1 VGQVGN
7 ARSQIGSELHSLK
20 LTNTNKSTLT
30 DFSYLALLLAYLA
43 VLFVFSS
50 FFYLATEDYEAATA
64 VEMIRG
70 NALIGRSTGWPYTPL
85 AAYMFYLYSLGFGD
99 SILGF
104 RLLTG
109 LLMLVATIPLYLTLR
124 IISEPS
130 MAFALTLLSYS
141 LSTFPHPRLE
151 YFVEGAIAAC
161 AIYFGA
167 KFLQTE
173 RRVYIYCCAIFAFLA
188 FASRGHPN
196 SSALLVL
203 LPISLASVPWVI
215 AGRDSWNAAIDRV
228 ANKGR
233 LWLTQIRSN
242 LYSFIVV
249 AILTIASFV
258 WISRFLREILYKRLF
273 VEYADLNDL
282 SSTWIKSNSSF
293 WSSLLLMI
301 LVTIYLVIRFRGK
314 LKASMALVLRRSLS
328 VFGSFIVVGG
338 LIVVVALWVGYTVN
352 DLLFFVFPTDI
363 IADHQAVG
371 RIGSRARGVLPVFLI
386 VMAATLYFYLNG
398 RLRADKAAVSLFLLL
413 LVPATFARFFPT
425 YNMLY
430 LGVFPLAVFLGCV
443 LPCLL
448 SDNQTFYSQFK
459 KTMIVF
465 FIIYSLASN
474 YLLFIRT
481 QLADLN
487 NDRLIK
493 LETGPLSGI
502 FVERDVFKLFEDV
515 RARLDLLRGANH
527 ETYAFLSSRYVKF
540 IPLVYGWRDSLA
552 GQNLM
557 IQLGKLWSYDDLIKI
572 KGVESDNVF
581 DWEGLIYRWREAAVV
596 RLEESQVRLIV
607 MSLYDETVL
616 EEDLEPSLDPLREY
630 LRQNFTITD
639 VIEPTMTLYR
649 RSSFPEGA
657 VILTRNAEDSATPVD
672 QTR

>member
-1 VGQVGN
+1 
-7 ARSQIGSELHSLK
+7 LK
-20 LTNTNKSTLT
+20 LTNTNKSALI

-50 FFYLATEDYEAATA
+50 FFYLATEDYEAVTA

-109 LLMLVATIPLYLTLR
+109 LLMLVATIPIYLTLR
-124 IISEPS
+124 TISEPS

-173 RRVYIYCCAIFAFLA
+173 RRVYVYCCAVFAFLA

-203 LPISLASVPWVI
+203 LPLSLAAVPWII
-215 AGRDSWNAAIDRV
+215 AGQQSLKAAIGRL
-228 ANKGR
+228 ASKGR
-233 LWLTQIRSN
+233 LWLQIRSN
-242 LYSFIVV
+242 VYASICMGV
-249 AILTIASFV
+249 LTIASFV
-258 WISRFLREILYKRLF
+258 WISQFLREVVYRRLF
-273 VEYADLNDL
+273 VEYTDVNDL
-282 SSTWIKSNSSF
+282 SSTNSSG
-293 WSSLLLMI
+293 WSWILVLLL
-301 LVTIYLVIRFRGK
+301 VSIYVAVSLRGK
-314 LKASMALVLRRSLS
+314 IKESVVLVLRRSMCAFLPF
-328 VFGSFIVVGG
+328 VVVGISI
-338 LIVVVALWVGYTVN
+338 LLLAIWVGYSFT
-352 DLLFFVFPTDI
+352 DLIFFIFPTDI

-386 VMAATLYFYLNG
+386 VTAATLYCYLSD
-398 RLRADKAAVSLFLLL
+398 RMRADKATISLFLLL

-430 LGVFPLAVFLGCV
+430 LGMFPVAVFLACV
-443 LPCLL
+443 LPCVLAQ
-448 SDNQTFYSQFK
+448 NQTLCRRL
-459 KTMIVF
+459 KTTLILF
-465 FIIYSLASN
+465 FTIYSLASN

-487 NDRLIK
+487 DDRLVR

-502 FVERDVFKLFEDV
+502 FVERDVFELFEEV
-515 RARLDLLRGANH
+515 RARLDLQGVAND
-527 ETYAFLSSRYVKF
+527 EAKSFLSSRYVKF
-540 IPLVYGWRDSLA
+540 IPLMYGWSDSLA

-557 IQLGKLWSYDDLIKI
+557 IQLGKMWSYDDVIKI
-572 KGVESDNVF
+572 KGVESENVF
-581 DWEGLIYRWREAAVV
+581 DWEGLIYRWREAAVDQ
-596 RLEESQVRLIV
+596 LKQSQTKVIV
-607 MSLYDETVL
+607 MSLFN
-616 EEDLEPSLDPLREY
+616 EEVIEEELEPSFDPLREY
-630 LRQNFTITD
+630 LRENFSITD
-639 VIEPTMTLYR
+639 IIEPTMTLYR
-649 RSSFPEGA
+649 RSNVPEGA
-657 VILTRNAEDSATPVD
+657 VILTRKTQQPDDPQDGA
-672 QTR
+672 Q

>member
-1 VGQVGN
+1 M
-7 ARSQIGSELHSLK
+7 K
-20 LTNTNKSTLT
+20 LTNTNKSALI

-50 FFYLATEDYEAATA
+50 FFYLATEDYEAVTA

-109 LLMLVATIPLYLTLR
+109 LLMLVATIPIYLTLR
-124 IISEPS
+124 TISEPS

-173 RRVYIYCCAIFAFLA
+173 RRVYVYCCAVFAFLA

-203 LPISLASVPWVI
+203 LPLSLAAVPWII
-215 AGRDSWNAAIDRV
+215 AGQQSLKAAIGRL
-228 ANKGR
+228 ASKGR
-233 LWLTQIRSN
+233 LWLQIRSN
-242 LYSFIVV
+242 VYASICMGV
-249 AILTIASFV
+249 LTIASFV
-258 WISRFLREILYKRLF
+258 WISQFLREVVYRRLF
-273 VEYADLNDL
+273 VEYTDVNDL
-282 SSTWIKSNSSF
+282 SSTNSSG
-293 WSSLLLMI
+293 WSWILVLLL
-301 LVTIYLVIRFRGK
+301 VSIYVAVSLRGK
-314 LKASMALVLRRSLS
+314 IKESVVLVLRRSMCAFLPF
-328 VFGSFIVVGG
+328 VVVGISI
-338 LIVVVALWVGYTVN
+338 LLLAIWVGYSFT
-352 DLLFFVFPTDI
+352 DLIFFIFPTDI

-386 VMAATLYFYLNG
+386 VTAATLYCYLSD
-398 RLRADKAAVSLFLLL
+398 RMRADKATISLFLLL

-430 LGVFPLAVFLGCV
+430 LGMFPVAVFLACV
-443 LPCLL
+443 LPCVLAQ
-448 SDNQTFYSQFK
+448 NQTLCRRL
-459 KTMIVF
+459 KTTLILF
-465 FIIYSLASN
+465 FTIYSLASN

-487 NDRLIK
+487 DDRLVR

-502 FVERDVFKLFEDV
+502 FVERDVFELFEEV
-515 RARLDLLRGANH
+515 RARLDLQGVAND
-527 ETYAFLSSRYVKF
+527 EAKSFLSSRYVKF
-540 IPLVYGWRDSLA
+540 IPLMYGWSDSLA

-557 IQLGKLWSYDDLIKI
+557 IQLGKMWSYDDVIKI
-572 KGVESDNVF
+572 KGVESENVF
-581 DWEGLIYRWREAAVV
+581 DWEGLIYRWREAAVDQ
-596 RLEESQVRLIV
+596 LKQSQTKVIV
-607 MSLYDETVL
+607 MSLFN
-616 EEDLEPSLDPLREY
+616 EEVIEEELEPSFDPLREY
-630 LRQNFTITD
+630 LRENFSITD
-639 VIEPTMTLYR
+639 IIEPTMTLYR
-649 RSSFPEGA
+649 RSNVPEGA
-657 VILTRNAEDSATPVD
+657 VILTRKTQQPDDPQDGA
-672 QTR
+672 Q

>member
-1 VGQVGN
+1 M
-7 ARSQIGSELHSLK
+7 
-20 LTNTNKSTLT
+20 
-30 DFSYLALLLAYLA
+30 DFCYVALLLAYLG

-50 FFYLATEDYEAATA
+50 FFYLATEDYEAVTA
-64 VEMIRG
+64 VELIRG
-70 NALIGRSTGWPYTPL
+70 NALIGKSTGWPYTPL
-85 AAYMFYLYSLGFGD
+85 AAYIFYLSSLGFGD
-99 SILGF
+99 SLLVF

-109 LLMLVATIPLYLTLR
+109 LLMLMATIPLYFTLR
-124 IISEPS
+124 TICEPS

-151 YFVEGAIAAC
+151 YFVEGAVVAC

-173 RRVYIYCCAIFAFLA
+173 RRVYVYCCAIFAFLA

-203 LPISLASVPWVI
+203 LPISLTLVPWII
-215 AGRDSWNAAIDRV
+215 AGQQSWKAAIARL
-228 ANKGR
+228 ASRGR
-233 LWLTQIRSN
+233 ASLTQMRSN
-242 LYSFIVV
+242 GYASICFGL
-249 AILTIASFV
+249 LTIASV
-258 WISRFLREILYKRLF
+258 IWISQFLREVVYRRLF
-273 VEYADLNDL
+273 VEYTDLNDL
-282 SSTWIKSNSSF
+282 SSTWTKSNSSG
-293 WSSLLLMI
+293 WSWILLLL
-301 LVTIYLVIRFRGK
+301 LVSIYVAIRSKGEIKQSLV
-314 LKASMALVLRRSLS
+314 LVLRRSALAFVPFVVIGIS
-328 VFGSFIVVGG
+328 LLLIAIWAGYSFTD
-338 LIVVVALWVGYTVN
+338 LI
-352 DLLFFVFPTDI
+352 FFIFPTDI

-371 RIGSRARGVLPVFLI
+371 RIGARARGVLPVFLI
-386 VMAATLYFYLNG
+386 VTAATLYCYLSD
-398 RLRADKAAVSLFLLL
+398 RMRADKATLSLFLLL

-430 LGVFPLAVFLGCV
+430 LGVFPVAVFLACV
-443 LPCLL
+443 LPCVLGQ
-448 SDNQTFYSQFK
+448 NQALRRRLNM
-459 KTMIVF
+459 TMIVF

-487 NDRLIK
+487 RGRLIR

-502 FVERDVFKLFEDV
+502 YVERDVFKLFEDV
-515 RARLDLLRGANH
+515 RARLDLLQAANH

-581 DWEGLIYRWREAAVV
+581 DWAGLIYRWREAAVV

-607 MSLYDETVL
+607 MSLYDEAVL
-616 EEDLEPSLDPLREY
+616 EEELEPSLDPLREY
-630 LRQNFTITD
+630 LRQNFSVTD
-639 VIEPTMTLYR
+639 IIEPTMTLYR
-649 RSSFPEGA
+649 RSNFPEGA
-657 VILTRNAEDSATPVD
+657 VILRRNPRQSATTVE
-672 QTR
+672 QIR

>member
-1 VGQVGN
+1 M
-7 ARSQIGSELHSLK
+7 K
-20 LTNTNKSTLT
+20 LTNIRKSILI
-30 DFSYLALLLAYLA
+30 DSSYVALLLAYLG

-50 FFYLATEDYEAATA
+50 YFYLATEDYEAVTA

-85 AAYMFYLYSLGFGD
+85 AGYLFYLYSLGFGD
-99 SILGF
+99 SVLGF
-104 RLLTG
+104 RLLTA
-109 LLMLVATIPLYLTLR
+109 LLILVATVPVYLTLR
-124 IISEPS
+124 TISDPF

-151 YFVEGAIAAC
+151 YFVEGAIAAF
-161 AIYFGA
+161 AIYFGV
-167 KFLQTE
+167 KFLQTD
-173 RRVYIYCCAIFAFLA
+173 RRAYVYCCAVFAFLA

-196 SSALLVL
+196 SSALLFL
-203 LPISLASVPWVI
+203 LPFSLMIVPWII
-215 AGRDSWNAAIDRV
+215 ASRDSWNAAIDRL
-228 ANKGR
+228 ANQGR
-233 LWLTQIRSN
+233 FWLTQIRPN

-249 AILTIASFV
+249 AVLTIASFV
-258 WISRFLREILYKRLF
+258 WISRFLREVLYRRLF

-301 LVTIYLVIRFRGK
+301 VATIYLVICFRGR
-314 LKASMALVLRRSLS
+314 LKASMVVVLRRSAS

-338 LIVVVALWVGYTVN
+338 LVVVVALWIGYSVN

-398 RLRADKAAVSLFLLL
+398 RLRADKAAVSLFILL

-459 KTMIVF
+459 KTMMVF

-481 QLADLN
+481 QVADLN
-487 NDRLIK
+487 SDRLIK

-515 RARLDLLRGANH
+515 RARLDLLRAANH

-572 KGVESDNVF
+572 KGVESHDIF
-581 DWEGLIYRWREAAVV
+581 DWAGLIYRWREAAVV

-616 EEDLEPSLDPLREY
+616 EEELEPSSDPLREY
-630 LRQNFTITD
+630 LRQNFSVTD

-657 VILTRNAEDSATPVD
+657 VILRRNRYESATAVE
-672 QTR
+672 QTQ